1 MNVVVRRVLLGIL
14 LLGLVGAEVELLFLK
29 HTDGAWQILPLVL
42 IGVALLVLA
51 VHAAVPGPWTI
62 RAMQAVM
69 GVFVLS
75 GVAGILLHYRGNV
88 EFELERMASLSG
100 LELIKS
106 ALMGATPALA
116 PGTMI
121 QLGLVGLLFTYQHPA
136 SRPHGAGTTINEVS
150 S

>member
-1 MNVVVRRVLLGIL
+1 MFIL
-14 LLGLVGAEVELLFLK
+14 LLGLVGAEIELLFLK

-51 VHAAVPGPWTI
+51 VHAVAPGPPTI
-62 RAMQAVM
+62 RALRAVM

-75 GVAGILLHYRGNV
+75 GVVGILLHYRGNV

-121 QLGLVGLLFTYQHPA
+121 QLGLVGFLFTYQHPA
-136 SRPHGAGTTINEVS
+136 SRPRTSGATTTEVS